1 MPHLGELSLD
11 GSLRHT
17 PGIIALVALAR
28 ERGLETVFVPA
39 VDAREATL
47 LGGVRVMPVPTLG
60 ALVWHL
66 RGEVAIAA
74 AP

>member
-1 MPHLGELSLD
+1 MP
-11 GSLRHT
+11 
-17 PGIIALVALAR
+17 LAR

-47 LGGVRVMPVPTLG
+47 LGGVRVMPVPTRG

-66 RGEVAIAA
+66 PGEVAIAA